1 MRRLWL
7 LLVISLLITACGKKG
22 PLIYPDL
29 LVPEAPTAVTL
40 RQTGLGMKLAFVL
53 PRKDLAGRS
62 LADLAGVKVLKRE
75 TVPGQGVC
83 DACADAFRPFKML
96 YVDMQDDSVRRYGT
110 TMMVLDSDVTAARSY
125 AYRVVPFMKQG
136 VEGQASAT
144 VTAVMVQPPQPPV
157 LTALPAPTEIVLQF
171 EGSHAVTGTFLG
183 YNLYR
188 VVKGG
193 SLPFLPLNKEPLPGN
208 SYTDSVPDRR
218 LAYWYAARTVVRIA
232 TGELVESILSNQ
244 VEVTLNNDD

>member
-7 LLVISLLITACGKKG
+7 LLVIPLLIAACGKKG
-22 PLIYPDL
+22 ALIYPDM
-29 LVPEAPTAVTL
+29 LVPESPAAVTL

-53 PRKDLAGRS
+53 PQKDLAGRP
-62 LADLAGVKVLKRE
+62 LAGLAGVKVFKRE
-75 TVPGQGVC
+75 TVPDQGVC
-83 DACADAFRPFKML
+83 EACTDAFRLFKTL
-96 YVDMQDDSVRRYGT
+96 YVDMQDDSVRRYGSM
-110 TMMVLDSDVTAARSY
+110 MMVLDSDVTAGRRY

-136 VEGQASAT
+136 VEGQGSAT
-144 VTAVMVQPPQPPV
+144 VAAVMVQPPPPPV
-157 LTALPAPTEIVLQF
+157 LSAMPTPTEIVLQF
-171 EGSHAVTGTFLG
+171 EGNHAVTGTFVG

-218 LAYWYAARTVVRIA
+218 LVYSYAARTVVRTA

-244 VEVTLNNDD
+244 VEAALKNDD